1 MVIFAVGI
9 SVTVAIILI
18 TLIIYLCTYALKSDI
33 EILGVDKKR
42 KKLTPNLPKISSNE
56 RKVTPQNVYLA
67 QFNQINPNITIDNLV
82 Q

>member
-18 TLIIYLCTYALKSDI
+18 TLIVYLCTYALKSDI
-33 EILGVDKKR
+33 EIKGVDKKR
-42 KKLTPNLPKISSNE
+42 KNMTPNLSKISSNE